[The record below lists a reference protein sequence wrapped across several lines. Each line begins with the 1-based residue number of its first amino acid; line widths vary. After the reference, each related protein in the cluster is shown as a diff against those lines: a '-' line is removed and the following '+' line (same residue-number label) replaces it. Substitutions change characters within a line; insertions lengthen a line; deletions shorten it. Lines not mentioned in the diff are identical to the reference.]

1 MTIGKDVIVNIS
13 TYNHQLGYKWIK
25 PFFPE
30 SNFFAIHC
38 EDNHIDGDIIREGS
52 GTYGTILYSLTGDS
66 IREGNG
72 LLNKICGHLSYES
85 GTLLI
90 REGTTSFGKILC
102 NITQY

>member
-38 EDNHIDGDIIREGS
+38 EDNHIDGDIMCLKPGVF
-52 GTYGTILYSLTGDS
+52 
-66 IREGNG
+66 
-72 LLNKICGHLSYES
+72 LLNPHAKRIISQLPDKFKKWEF
-85 GTLLI
+85 I
-90 REGTTSFGKILC
+90 IP
-102 NITQY
+102 TQG